1 MEKEKSPPDPSKM
14 TEKERQERIKE
25 LLTELK
31 VLRSIPRS
39 DWHREFENALQL
51 DVESWGNGSWV
62 IREHTLGED
71 APRIDF
77 IVVSGDRLPGDV
89 KDVFKRFLRKN
100 VIEFKGPGD
109 KVTPLTIRKVAGY
122 TNFYIATAKPEE
134 DVRIGEVT
142 ATIFASEKDDT
153 AFAEME
159 RAGQLEKTDA
169 AGVYLVKGII
179 DMPFQIVM
187 TGELEGEGYAAYRV
201 LRTQVDEKDVDYLL
215 DELRQTTD
223 AAKRNRLR
231 GLLGIVETKHA
242 GMVWKKIEEDEK
254 MRDVFWDY
262 FKPQRDEERRNDLYG
277 YVQNGTM
284 TMDNAARNAGI
295 SVDQFRQQMEEY
307 KSRNL
312 QPV

>member
-1 MEKEKSPPDPSKM
+1 M
-14 TEKERQERIKE
+14 
-25 LLTELK
+25 
-31 VLRSIPRS
+31 
-39 DWHREFENALQL
+39 
-51 DVESWGNGSWV
+51 
-62 IREHTLGED
+62 
-71 APRIDF
+71 
-77 IVVSGDRLPGDV
+77 
-89 KDVFKRFLRKN
+89 
-100 VIEFKGPGD
+100 
-109 KVTPLTIRKVAGY
+109 
-122 TNFYIATAKPEE
+122 
-134 DVRIGEVT
+134 T